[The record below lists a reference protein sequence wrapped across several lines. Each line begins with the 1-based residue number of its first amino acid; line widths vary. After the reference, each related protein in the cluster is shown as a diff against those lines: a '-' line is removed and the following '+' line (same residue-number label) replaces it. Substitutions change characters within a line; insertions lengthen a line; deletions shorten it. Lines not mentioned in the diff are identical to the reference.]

1 MNPLALFLSVV
12 FTGFFEFISKYIG
25 KKIALSAAAI
35 ATFIVSL
42 VALWL
47 VIRGLI
53 LALMWTWP
61 PVAGTVWGSFYLGLS
76 LGLPANLEVIISAY
90 ISADLAIFLYRWNHE
105 NVFKV
110 PLYIT

>member
-42 VALWL
+42 VA
-47 VIRGLI
+47 
-53 LALMWTWP
+53 MWTWP